1 MIGIIVYLIVLV
13 LEHMANGQ
21 SLFFWIWAV
30 FGGVIAL
37 LGLISL
43 FVPETPEQKA
53 KRKRENRRK
62 DEIAAMMIGLSDD

>member
-1 MIGIIVYLIVLV
+1 MFGIIVYLIVLV
-13 LEHMANGQ
+13 LEYMGNGE
-21 SLFFWIWAV
+21 SLFFWVWAGIGIFV
-30 FGGVIAL
+30 AL

-62 DEIAAMMIGLSDD
+62 DEIAAMVIGLSD

>member
-37 LGLISL
+37 LAVFSLLI
-43 FVPETPEQKA
+43 PETPEQKA